1 MVPFTCL
8 PVTFLLFEVLI
19 FFLVTI
25 KRKCS
30 SSHSL
35 TPILL
40 ASQRK
45 TVGKEPR
52 FYISHS

>member
-19 FFLVTI
+19 FLLVTI

-30 SSHSL
+30 SSL

-45 TVGKEPR
+45 IVGIEPR
-52 FYISHS
+52 F